1 MIVDAL
7 RVFVTVA
14 EQSHFSKAGELL
26 NLSQP
31 GVSLHIR
38 NLENELGAKLL
49 HRSPK
54 QVRLTEAGAILYKHA
69 KQILTHY
76 EEAGQ
81 EIQMLQDQV
90 TGSIH
95 IGASFTVGEYI
106 LPAKLAEFA
115 NQYPQVNLQVTIGNT
130 EEVIGAV
137 RTNQLDIGFIEGET
151 QDADLTV
158 IPYMK
163 DEMIVVSPTDHPLSD
178 NIVVEKEMLR
188 DQVWVLREHGSGTRA
203 FSDHFMEETNINVKR
218 SYVFNSSQG
227 VKEAVS
233 AGLGIAM
240 LSRWIVRKELAS
252 GEIKELRI
260 RHNHLE
266 RDFSIIRHK
275 DSTSSMALN
284 VFLQKLLVRTE
295 SRRE

>member
-14 EQSHFSKAGELL
+14 DQRHFSKAGELL

-54 QVRLTEAGAILYKHA
+54 QVRLTEAGVILYKHA
-69 KQILTHY
+69 KQILAHY

-81 EIQMLQDQV
+81 EIHMLQDQV

-95 IGASFTVGEYI
+95 IGASFTIGEYI

-115 NQYPQVNLQVTIGNT
+115 NPYPQVSLQVTIGNT
-130 EEVIGAV
+130 EEIIGAV
-137 RTNQLDIGFIEGET
+137 RNNQLDIGFIEGES
-151 QDADLTV
+151 QDRDLIV

-163 DEMIVVSPTDHPLSD
+163 DEMIVVSPSDHPLSE
-178 NIVVEKEMLR
+178 NIVVESEMLR

-203 FSDHFMEETNINVKR
+203 FSDRFMEESVIAAKR

-233 AGLGIAM
+233 AGLGIAL
-240 LSRWIVRKELAS
+240 LSRSVVRKELAS

-260 RHNHLE
+260 RHSHLE
-266 RDFSIIRHK
+266 REFSIIRHK
-275 DSTSSMALN
+275 ESTPSLALN
-284 VFLQKLLVRTE
+284 VFLQKLLVLGNPN
-295 SRRE
+295 S

>member
-7 RVFVTVA
+7 RVFVTVV

-69 KQILTHY
+69 KQILAHY

-95 IGASFTVGEYI
+95 IGASFTIGEYI

-130 EEVIGAV
+130 EEIIGAV
-137 RTNQLDIGFIEGET
+137 RMNQLDIGFIEGQT
-151 QDADLTV
+151 VDADLSV

-163 DEMIVVSPTDHPLSD
+163 DEMIIVSPSSHPLSETM
-178 NIVVEKEMLR
+178 VVENEMLQN
-188 DQVWVLREHGSGTRA
+188 QVWVLREHGSGTRA
-203 FSDHFMEETNINVKR
+203 FSDHFMQEAAITAKR
-218 SYVFNSSQG
+218 TYIFNSSQG
-227 VKEAVS
+227 VKEAVA
-233 AGLGIAM
+233 AGLGVAM
-240 LSRWIVRKELAS
+240 LSRWIVRKELAM

-260 RHNHLE
+260 RYNLLE
-266 RDFSIIRHK
+266 REFSIIRHK
-275 DSTSSMALN
+275 DSTRSMALT
-284 VFLQKLLVRTE
+284 VFFQKLLDKQVI
-295 SRRE
+295 SK

>member
-7 RVFVTVA
+7 RVFVTVV

-31 GVSLHIR
+31 GVSLHVR

-69 KQILTHY
+69 KQILAHY

-95 IGASFTVGEYI
+95 IGASFTIGEYI

-130 EEVIGAV
+130 EEIIGAV
-137 RTNQLDIGFIEGET
+137 RTNQLDIGFIEGQT
-151 QDADLTV
+151 VDADLSV

-163 DEMIVVSPTDHPLSD
+163 DEMIIVSPSSHPLSETM
-178 NIVVEKEMLR
+178 VVENEMLQN
-188 DQVWVLREHGSGTRA
+188 QVWVLREQGSGTRA
-203 FSDHFMEETNINVKR
+203 FSDHFMQEAAINAKR
-218 SYVFNSSQG
+218 TYIFNSSQG
-227 VKEAVS
+227 VKEAVA
-233 AGLGIAM
+233 AGLGVAM
-240 LSRWIVRKELAS
+240 LSRWIVRKELAM

-260 RHNHLE
+260 RYNLLE
-266 RDFSIIRHK
+266 REFSIIRHK
-275 DSTSSMALN
+275 DSTGSMALT
-284 VFLQKLLVRTE
+284 VFLQKLLDMNQR
-295 SRRE
+295 

>member
-54 QVRLTEAGAILYKHA
+54 QVRLTEAGAILFKHA
-69 KQILTHY
+69 KQILAHY
-76 EEAGQ
+76 EQAGQ
-81 EIQMLQDQV
+81 EIKMLRDEV

-95 IGASFTVGEYI
+95 IGASFTIGEYI

-130 EEVIGAV
+130 EEIIGAV
-137 RTNQLDIGFIEGET
+137 RSNQLDIGFIEGES
-151 QDADLTV
+151 QVSDLTV

-163 DEMIVVSPTDHPLSD
+163 DEMIVVSSSGHPLSETL
-178 NIVVEKEMLR
+178 VVEQDMLQ

-203 FSDHFMEETNINVKR
+203 FSDHFMQEAAISIKR

-227 VKEAVS
+227 VKEAVN

-240 LSRWIVRKELAS
+240 LSRSIVRKELAG

-260 RHNHLE
+260 RHHFLE

-275 DSTSSMALN
+275 ESTSSMALT
-284 VFLQKLLVRTE
+284 VFMQKLFVVKKDI
-295 SRRE
+295 